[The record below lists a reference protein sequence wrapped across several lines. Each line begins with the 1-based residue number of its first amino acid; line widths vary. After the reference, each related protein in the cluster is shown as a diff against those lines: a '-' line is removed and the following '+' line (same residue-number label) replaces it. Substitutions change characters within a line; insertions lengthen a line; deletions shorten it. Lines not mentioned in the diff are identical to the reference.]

1 VDKPESSEEMVFP
14 PPELRDAWLRRFHEA
29 SVERLETVFALKAA
43 TQLMTNVMYEWL
55 EESAGSPAR
64 FQALTVLWGA
74 GERLVPH
81 QEIIAAL
88 QIKRASVSAMM
99 FSLEQDGLVRS
110 VGDPEDRR
118 RLLATLTPKGKETIE
133 QTMETCEIQHQKALG
148 GVSREEL
155 RLFQDLLRRIKG
167 GYASVALRNVV
178 P

>member
-1 VDKPESSEEMVFP
+1 MDRSESSEEMVFP
-14 PPELRDAWLRRFHEA
+14 PPELREAWLRRFHEA

-43 TQLMTNVMYEWL
+43 TQQLTNVMNEWL
-55 EESAGSPAR
+55 DESTGSPAR
-64 FQALTVLWGA
+64 FQALAVLWGA

-118 RLLATLTPKGKETIE
+118 RLLATLTPKGKQMIE
-133 QTMETCEIQHQKALG
+133 QAMEMCEIQHQKALG

-155 RLFQDLLRRIKG
+155 KLFQELLMRIKS

-178 P
+178 S